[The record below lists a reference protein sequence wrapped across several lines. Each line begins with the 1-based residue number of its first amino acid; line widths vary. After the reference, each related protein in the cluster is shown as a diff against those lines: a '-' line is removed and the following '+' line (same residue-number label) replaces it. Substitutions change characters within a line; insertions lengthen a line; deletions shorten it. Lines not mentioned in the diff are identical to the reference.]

1 MIMCHAFLPKVYV
14 AIKRKKK
21 DGKKQHQG
29 HVHTEDVFFKNHFL
43 KRSHTDEVASKNVS
57 VLVQPLKPLQCL
69 CQFLLYVAM

>member
-14 AIKRKKK
+14 AIKRKK
-21 DGKKQHQG
+21 DGKKTAPRPCAHRG
-29 HVHTEDVFFKNHFL
+29 CFFENHFL

-57 VLVQPLKPLQCL
+57 VWVEPLKLLQCL